1 MDTAGPRKTHKITK
15 TEVIEKDGTY
25 GVSFEFDDG
34 YTDYAELPDRETAE
48 FYARVQRGETLP
60 IGVNPLLLSA
70 EKAETL
76 RHNGSS

>member
-1 MDTAGPRKTHKITK
+1 MAQPQTHKIIK
-15 TEVIEKDGTY
+15 TAVVEKNGTY

-60 IGVNPLLLSA
+60 MGVNPLLLTA
-70 EKAETL
+70 GKAETL
-76 RHNGSS
+76 RGKN

>member
-1 MDTAGPRKTHKITK
+1 MNTAGPSKTHKVTK
-15 TEVIEKDGTY
+15 TEVVEENGAY

-34 YTDYAELPDRETAE
+34 YTDFAELPDRETAE

-60 IGVNPLLLSA
+60 IGVNPLLLTA

-76 RHNGSS
+76 RRNGS